1 VCSAGCSLCLE
12 CAANLTV
19 SGATTTPGGETCVLV
34 QLSNPSAVRGAQ
46 GVVLDLPDELTPVS
60 AECTGRTSGFSC
72 SVNEVPGTGEI
83 QFVVI
88 DLGGR
93 CIAPGGGPI
102 ARICLNDQAP
112 VCSVDSLV
120 DLAVSDVVVADCVQ
134 GELAPICTEGGSV
147 LCESEAQLGDCLG
160 DGDFDLADI
169 LFKIQIILQR
179 AMPTAA
185 QRVLCDDN
193 CDLDIDILDV
203 VREIDALLE
212 RIPLPLTC
220 PEGAQAAALEA
231 PRGERSAETAV
242 IAERATKRAP
252 RKAAARLRGRSIVLQ
267 NPDAPVRALELTFV
281 PEGGPAKL
289 REVRSTRRLRNL
301 EVAMYQSDPGA
312 PAKVVVYALDGAA
325 IPSGRGT
332 VARLVTE
339 RVRGGGRLKLR
350 EVKIVEESAG
360 AR

>member
-1 VCSAGCSLCLE
+1 
-12 CAANLTV
+12 V
-19 SGATTTPGGETCVLV
+19 SGATTTPGGETCILV
-34 QLSNPSAVRGAQ
+34 QLSNPGAVRGAQ
-46 GVVLDLPDELTPVS
+46 GVILDVPDELTPVG
-60 AECTGRTSGFSC
+60 AECTGRTSGFGC
-72 SVNEVPGTGEI
+72 SVNEVAGTGEI
-83 QFVVI
+83 QFFVV
-88 DLGGR
+88 DLGGS
-93 CIAPGGGPI
+93 CIAPGSGPI
-102 ARICLNDQAP
+102 ARICLEDQAP
-112 VCSVDSLV
+112 ICTVDSLV
-120 DLAVSDVVVADCVQ
+120 DLRVSDVVVADCE
-134 GELAPICTEGGSV
+134 GDELEPICTEGGSV

-160 DGDFDLADI
+160 DGDFDVADI

-179 AMPTAA
+179 AVPTAA

-231 PRGERSAETAV
+231 PLGERSAATAQRAETAMS
-242 IAERATKRAP
+242 AERASKRAP
-252 RKAAARLRGRSIVLQ
+252 RTAAARLRGRSVVLE
-267 NPDAPVRALELTFV
+267 NPDVPVRALELTFV

-289 REVRSTRRLRNL
+289 REVRRTRRTGNL
-301 EVAMYQSDPGA
+301 EIAMYQSDPGA
-312 PAKVVVYALDGAA
+312 PAKVVVYALDGAT

-339 RVRGGGRLKLR
+339 RVRGGGRLKLH